1 MCIKNHQDVKQV
13 WHNKDLWIQHLGQ
26 GVLCNDI
33 EANKGQ
39 SFSKSKYVIF
49 HKYEL
54 QMSCLRGTVEHRTL
68 ISHIKFTEK
77 EMQIQIIPILSNSV
91 LK

>member
-1 MCIKNHQDVKQV
+1 MCIKNHQDVKQI
-13 WHNKDLWIQHLGQ
+13 WQNKDPWIQHLGQ
-26 GVLCNDI
+26 GEICNDR
-33 EANKGQ
+33 EPNEGR
-39 SFSKSKYVIF
+39 SFSKSKHVIF
-49 HKYEL
+49 HKL
-54 QMSCLRGTVEHRTL
+54 QMSCLHGTVEHLTL